1 MDDTTRRIIKI
12 AIKKT
17 EQLSLVFFILKGDE
31 RMTIEIG
38 VLVAILSLA
47 ISYFA
52 YSLNKTKSIKSD
64 GQQSAEVK
72 AELGYIRKGV
82 DDIRIDLKANEKQM
96 IALGERV
103 ARVEES
109 SKQAHKRLDN
119 LEKETN

>member
-1 MDDTTRRIIKI
+1 
-12 AIKKT
+12 
-17 EQLSLVFFILKGDE
+17 
-31 RMTIEIG
+31 MTIEIG
-38 VLVAILSLA
+38 VLIAILSLA

>member
-1 MDDTTRRIIKI
+1 
-12 AIKKT
+12 
-17 EQLSLVFFILKGDE
+17 
-31 RMTIEIG
+31 MTIEIG
-38 VLVAILSLA
+38 VLITITSAVIG
-47 ISYFA
+47 YFG
-52 YSLNKTKSIKSD
+52 YSLNRTKAIKSD

-103 ARVEES
+103 TRVEES